1 MSDALSC
8 PASKKR
14 SPDNQT
20 LHQNLITVGVNS
32 LVTRRQYGFGG
43 LYGEIYFMQSPT
55 NQTIQIRWHGRGG
68 QGAITAAKVVAEA
81 AFRSGYGGAV
91 MAPTFGTERRG
102 APVTTSLK
110 ISHRKIY
117 DLSPISTPDIVVV
130 LDHMIM
136 HEVDVTAGL
145 KPGGWIILNSPRP
158 VEEHLFPGYRTA
170 VADVTRMGVEAGLRK
185 GIVNTGI
192 IGALGRASGLVDIE
206 TFADQI
212 AEEFAGRGPEAN
224 ALAARLVYDAT
235 QMFDNTTGGS
245 TDA

>member
-1 MSDALSC
+1 
-8 PASKKR
+8 
-14 SPDNQT
+14 
-20 LHQNLITVGVNS
+20 
-32 LVTRRQYGFGG
+32 
-43 LYGEIYFMQSPT
+43 MQST
-55 NQTIQIRWHGRGG
+55 TEQIIQIRWHGRGG

-110 ISHRKIY
+110 ISKSKIY
-117 DLSPISTPDIVVV
+117 DLSPITTPDIVVV
-130 LDHMIM
+130 LDHMIL

-170 VADVTRMGVEAGLRK
+170 LADVTRLGVEAGLRK

-192 IGALGRASGLVDIE
+192 IGALGRASGLVDI
-206 TFADQI
+206 TALTDQV
-212 AEEFAGRGPEAN
+212 ALEFAGRRPEAN

-235 QMFDNTTGGS
+235 LMFDNTTGGS

>member
-1 MSDALSC
+1 
-8 PASKKR
+8 
-14 SPDNQT
+14 
-20 LHQNLITVGVNS
+20 
-32 LVTRRQYGFGG
+32 
-43 LYGEIYFMQSPT
+43 MQSAT
-55 NQTIQIRWHGRGG
+55 EQIIQIRWHGRGG

-110 ISHRKIY
+110 IAHKKIY

-158 VEEHLFPGYRTA
+158 PEEHLFPGYRTA
-170 VADVTRMGVEAGLRK
+170 VADVTRLGVEAGLRK

-192 IGALGRASGLVDIE
+192 IGALGRASGLVDIDVL
-206 TFADQI
+206 TDNI
-212 AEEFAGRGPEAN
+212 ALEFAGRKPEAN
-224 ALAARLVYDAT
+224 AMAARLVYDAT
-235 QMFDNTTGGS
+235 LMFDYTTEGA